1 MPRNTCSR
9 ESEPLPQTSLDAIHF
24 AAIRLVIVA
33 EQMQHAVENQNLQFA
48 GQRAAEL
55 FGISPCCRGRNGDVA
70 QKLSAPQIALRSP
83 LARAT
88 QAYWTAPFPCRKRQ
102 HVRRA
107 FLLAKRLIHPRDLRV
122 AHQTNR
128 NVRFAE
134 TQFLAHA
141 SQKKFKWPAC
151 HAHGP
156 LAVQD
161 HPRRD
166 SLACSL
172 PDSERGSDLPF
183 VPPPRCACVPSY
195 SSYARMIC
203 CTRLCRTTSF
213 SLNCATPMPSIL
225 PQTSSASTNPDFFP
239 AGKSICV
246 TSPVTTALELKPRRV
261 RNIFICSLVVFCAS
275 SRITNESLSV
285 RPRMNASGATSMMP
299 FSRKRSSLSASS
311 MSYSASYKGRM
322 YGSIFCCSVPGKKLS
337 RYPASTAG
345 RAKMMRFTCL
355 VNSALTAMATAMYVL
370 PVPPGPT
377 ANIMSCFSISS
388 MYRFWL
394 AFFGVTTFLPND
406 RARPCSNI
414 ARGDSCGSSVA
425 TRINDFT
432 SALVSARPCRVRW
445 LYSSMIFTAWSTL
458 SCLPS
463 MVSRVSFKCVRTC
476 SASSSRRTFSSR
488 VPKKGSICPE
498 M

>member
-1 MPRNTCSR
+1 MPRNTYSR

-24 AAIRLVIVA
+24 AAIGFVIVA

-48 GQRAAEL
+48 GQRAAQL
-55 FGISPCCRGRNGDVA
+55 LGISPRRRGRNGDVA
-70 QKLSAPQIALRSP
+70 EKLPAPRVALRGP
-83 LARAT
+83 LPRAT
-88 QAYWTAPFPCRKRQ
+88 QDHWTSPFRCRKRQ

-107 FLLAKRLIHPRDLRV
+107 SLFAKRLIHPRDLRV

-141 SQKKFKWPAC
+141 SQKEFKWPAC

-161 HPRRD
+161 HPRRG

-183 VPPPRCACVPSY
+183 
-195 SSYARMIC
+195 
-203 CTRLCRTTSF
+203 
-213 SLNCATPMPSIL
+213 ATPPPSIL

-311 MSYSASYKGRM
+311 MSYSASYSGRM
-322 YGSIFCCSVPGKKLS
+322 YGSIFCCSVPGKKPNRS
-337 RYPASTAG
+337 PASTAG
-345 RAKMMRFTCL
+345 RARMMRFTCL
-355 VNSALTAMATAMYVL
+355 VSSALTAIATAIYVL

-406 RARPCSNI
+406 RVRGCSNI
-414 ARGDSCGSSVA
+414 PRGDSCGSSVA
-425 TRINDFT
+425 TRSSDFT
-432 SALVSARPCRVRW
+432 SALESTRPCRVR
-445 LYSSMIFTAWSTL
+445 
-458 SCLPS
+458 
-463 MVSRVSFKCVRTC
+463 
-476 SASSSRRTFSSR
+476 
-488 VPKKGSICPE
+488 
-498 M
+498 

>member
-1 MPRNTCSR
+1 MPRNTYSR

-24 AAIRLVIVA
+24 AAIGFVIVA

-48 GQRAAEL
+48 GQRAAQL
-55 FGISPCCRGRNGDVA
+55 LGISPRRRGRNGDVA
-70 QKLSAPQIALRSP
+70 EKLPAPRVALRGP
-83 LARAT
+83 LPRAT
-88 QAYWTAPFPCRKRQ
+88 QDHWTSPFRCRKRK

-107 FLLAKRLIHPRDLRV
+107 FLFAKRLIHPRDLRV

-141 SQKKFKWPAC
+141 SQKEFKWPAC

-183 VPPPRCACVPSY
+183 APPPRCGCVPSY

-275 SRITNESLSV
+275 SRITNES
-285 RPRMNASGATSMMP
+285 
-299 FSRKRSSLSASS
+299 F
-311 MSYSASYKGRM
+311 
-322 YGSIFCCSVPGKKLS
+322 SVPGKKPRRS
-337 RYPASTAG
+337 PASTAG
-345 RAKMMRFTCL
+345 RARMMRFTCL
-355 VNSALTAMATAMYVL
+355 VSSALNAIATAIYVF

-425 TRINDFT
+425 TRISDFT

-463 MVSRVSFKCVRTC
+463 IVNLVSLKCVRTC
-476 SASSSRRTFSSR
+476 SASSSKRTFSSR
-488 VPKKGSICPE
+488 VPKKGSIWPD